1 MFIPDNR
8 AQNKHLK
15 PPPPFPPFRYHNVGI
30 LVLFLHDINDIQLE
44 FTKLNVYLKS
54 RGGGYYLLNDVL
66 SNMGSVSFSIT
77 WSVSAKAFLCSLFL
91 SHRLWF
97 LNAELRKLNT
107 HVLCFRLVS
116 GSGSVSTGSL

>member
-1 MFIPDNR
+1 MCIPDNR
-8 AQNKHLK
+8 AQDKHLK
-15 PPPPFPPFRYHNVGI
+15 PPPPIHRYHNVGI

-77 WSVSAKAFLCSLFL
+77 WSVSL
-91 SHRLWF
+91 
-97 LNAELRKLNT
+97 
-107 HVLCFRLVS
+107 
-116 GSGSVSTGSL
+116 

>member
-1 MFIPDNR
+1 MCIPDNH
-8 AQNKHLK
+8 AQDKHLK
-15 PPPPFPPFRYHNVGI
+15 PPPPSPFRYHNVGI

-77 WSVSAKAFLCSLFL
+77 WSASAKDLICSLIL

-97 LNAELRKLNT
+97 LNAA
-107 HVLCFRLVS
+107 
-116 GSGSVSTGSL
+116 

>member
-1 MFIPDNR
+1 M
-8 AQNKHLK
+8 QKKHLRDILYIVLT
-15 PPPPFPPFRYHNVGI
+15 FRYHNVGI

-77 WSVSAKAFLCSLFL
+77 W
-91 SHRLWF
+91 
-97 LNAELRKLNT
+97 
-107 HVLCFRLVS
+107 
-116 GSGSVSTGSL
+116 